1 MSIKKV
7 NKSEFTDFLE
17 EFLMEDE
24 AKELGITLG
33 EEEEET
39 PTVDSPSTANFYL
52 KLMNRIQENID
63 DVNQICD
70 EEIEKHNKRVETFRD
85 EKLRTF
91 TKQYAYY
98 EGLLKNFT
106 EHQLVNSKKKS
117 VNLPFGTLSMKKQ
130 PAKWDYNDEELLAW
144 MKKNKPELI
153 NSKVSESVDKKQVKS
168 LVGKD
173 VVGEIE
179 IDGKKVDGVVVTPQ
193 PDKFSVKIK

>member
-1 MSIKKV
+1 MSIDKI

-17 EFLMEDE
+17 DFLMEDE

-33 EEEEET
+33 EEEAA
-39 PTVDSPSTANFYL
+39 PVIDSPSTANFYL

-63 DVNQICD
+63 DVNQICN
-70 EEIEKHNKRVETFRD
+70 EEIEKHNKRVETFRED
-85 EKLRTF
+85 KLRTY

-106 EHQLVNSKKKS
+106 EHQLADSKKKS
-117 VNLPFGTLSMKKQ
+117 VSLPFGTLSLKKQ
-130 PAKWDYNDEELLAW
+130 PAKWDYNDEELLKW

-153 NSKVSESVDKKQVKS
+153 NSKVTETVDKKQVKT

-179 IDGKKVDGVVVTPQ
+179 IDGKKVEGVVVTAQ